1 MRILI
6 IYVVITIRRE
16 KVSNYMVKK
25 NCKSQN
31 AEFNHGNDKF
41 DMEAA
46 KELGINMSNKESNFT
61 TAKIINAY
69 ELGLRDRI

>member
-1 MRILI
+1 
-6 IYVVITIRRE
+6 
-16 KVSNYMVKK
+16 MVKK
-25 NCKSQN
+25 NSKSQN

-69 ELGLRDRI
+69 ELGLRDRV